1 MSPVPQTVDHVN
13 GHSAPPRPVPR
24 RPILQSSCAVA
35 TTAAEARYRIDAPIA
50 GRRGTRVVALDDGAA
65 TLVRRLAREP
75 WNAARFF
82 TLVAASPGHDGV
94 FDGAAHDAETAG
106 RMALRRTD
114 GTTTRLGDELA
125 EADVAVMVAT
135 ANGSAPAAEAI
146 GRACAR
152 RGIMTAGLALGEPR
166 EVADTVLALR
176 PHAQVLLVS
185 RDDSD
190 LAEVLGALRA

>member
-1 MSPVPQTVDHVN
+1 VSAVSVSPLN
-13 GHSAPPRPVPR
+13 GHVRPVLH

-35 TTAAEARYRIDAPIA
+35 TTAAESRYRIDAPIA
-50 GRRGTRVVALDDGAA
+50 PRRGTRVLALDDGAA

-82 TLVAASPGHDGV
+82 TLLAATAV
-94 FDGAAHDAETAG
+94 EAAHDAETAA
-106 RMALRRTD
+106 RLPLRRTD
-114 GTTTRLGDELA
+114 GTTTSLGAELA
-125 EADVAVMVAT
+125 DADVAVMVAT
-135 ANGSAPAAEAI
+135 AHGSAAAAEAI
-146 GRACAR
+146 GRACAT

-166 EVADTVLALR
+166 DVADTVLALR

-190 LAEVLGALRA
+190 LAEILGALRA

>member
-1 MSPVPQTVDHVN
+1 MSPLQVN
-13 GHSAPPRPVPR
+13 GHARPVAR

-65 TLVRRLAREP
+65 TLVRRLAQEP

-82 TLVAASPGHDGV
+82 TLVAPAPR
-94 FDGAAHDAETAG
+94 DGAPAEPVFGGGPHDAETAS

-125 EADVAVMVAT
+125 DADVAVMVAT